1 MILLSMKRDSIELGT
16 LNVAVL
22 FKKYFFPTLLG
33 MLSISA
39 VTTIDGIFV
48 GHGIG
53 SDGIAAINIC
63 IPLLMFFT
71 GIGLILGG
79 GCSVVASI
87 HLSRKKVKA
96 ARLNITQA
104 LLIVSLLVA
113 ALSILI
119 MMFPKETAK
128 ILGASEHLSPMVVDY
143 LMWSVPSWTFQM
155 WTTISLFII
164 RLDGAPKLAMC
175 CSLIAALLN
184 VILDWLFIFPL
195 NWGITGAAFATSIS
209 VIAGSL
215 IAIIYL
221 LHYAE
226 RLRLCLIKISI
237 KSIRLM
243 IRNID
248 YQCRI
253 GFSAFLTEMTLA
265 TLMFMGNVIFMK
277 YLGDNGVA
285 AFGIAC
291 YYIPFVFMIGN
302 AIAQS
307 AQPIISYNWG
317 LGYAKRV
324 MTTERI
330 ALATSI
336 VCGGIITFIFCFFP
350 HSLVGLFISLDEETA
365 SIAINGFPY
374 FSIAFIFF
382 ILNLCIIGY
391 YQSVERIKS
400 AIFYAVFRGFIFLIP
415 CFILLP
421 KLIGV
426 KGIWLALAASEILTI
441 ALIIIKYKI
450 HNNK

>member
-1 MILLSMKRDSIELGT
+1 
-16 LNVAVL
+16 
-22 FKKYFFPTLLG
+22 
-33 MLSISA
+33 
-39 VTTIDGIFV
+39 
-48 GHGIG
+48 
-53 SDGIAAINIC
+53 
-63 IPLLMFFT
+63 
-71 GIGLILGG
+71 
-79 GCSVVASI
+79 
-87 HLSRKKVKA
+87 
-96 ARLNITQA
+96 
-104 LLIVSLLVA
+104 
-113 ALSILI
+113 
-119 MMFPKETAK
+119 
-128 ILGASEHLSPMVVDY
+128 
-143 LMWSVPSWTFQM
+143 
-155 WTTISLFII
+155 
-164 RLDGAPKLAMC
+164 
-175 CSLIAALLN
+175 
-184 VILDWLFIFPL
+184 
-195 NWGITGAAFATSIS
+195 
-209 VIAGSL
+209 
-215 IAIIYL
+215 
-221 LHYAE
+221 
-226 RLRLCLIKISI
+226 
-237 KSIRLM
+237 
-243 IRNID
+243 
-248 YQCRI
+248 
-253 GFSAFLTEMTLA
+253 
-265 TLMFMGNVIFMK
+265 
-277 YLGDNGVA
+277 
-285 AFGIAC
+285 
-291 YYIPFVFMIGN
+291 MIGN

-350 HSLVGLFISLDEETA
+350 HSLVGLFISLNEETA